1 MQSALLNSYLAEA
14 RDSRTAL
21 LADYKIVLENPKI
34 AVPGSVKRRRMHRWR
49 GQSKRL
55 LLRGWR
61 AAQLGH
67 HIWQLPGLLVGQG
80 HARLLLLMLLLM
92 LLLLRLLQCLE
103 LEHLLL
109 HLLLLACRS
118 SWWSSCAFR
127 LFVRVSA
134 SLDASLSH
142 YER

>member
-1 MQSALLNSYLAEA
+1 MHSALLNSYLAEA
-14 RDSRTAL
+14 RDSGTAL
-21 LADYKIVLENPKI
+21 LADYELVLENPKI
-34 AVPGSVKRRRMHRWR
+34 AVPGTVKRGRTHRWR
-49 GQSKRL
+49 GQSKGL

-80 HARLLLLMLLLM
+80 HARLLL
-92 LLLLRLLQCLE
+92 RLLQCLQ

-127 LFVRVSA
+127 LFVRVFA